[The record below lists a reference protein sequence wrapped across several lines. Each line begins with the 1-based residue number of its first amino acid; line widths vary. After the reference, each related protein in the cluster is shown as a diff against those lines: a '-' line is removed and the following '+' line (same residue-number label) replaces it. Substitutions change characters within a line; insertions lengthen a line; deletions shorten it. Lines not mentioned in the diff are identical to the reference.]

1 MGRIRGGGGG
11 GGCCNIYEE
20 RVHISDHKVHVGASQ
35 QPAAP
40 GTQLPVRPTGSP
52 KSTARSSTLELRNL
66 LLLLGAAVDRCDA
79 ASISAALAACSALPP
94 STWPLAIC
102 RGFVACLP
110 ETVFSRCRALR
121 SRASSEELKA
131 RNAKRKLKNLQFC
144 HHADN
149 AKFEKAIPVPTHAST
164 LHPPTQRPSPPR
176 RPASYHRWRAC
187 ARSV

>member
-1 MGRIRGGGGG
+1 MEVAAISMRSVCIYLIIKYTWARPSSRRHPARNCLYDLPDRQKALPAPRPSSSAI
-11 GGCCNIYEE
+11 CCCFC
-20 RVHISDHKVHVGASQ
+20 
-35 QPAAP
+35 
-40 GTQLPVRPTGSP
+40 
-52 KSTARSSTLELRNL
+52 
-66 LLLLGAAVDRCDA
+66 AAVGRCDA

-131 RNAKRKLKNLQFC
+131 RNAKRKLKNLEFC

-176 RPASYHRWRAC
+176 RPVSYHRWRAC